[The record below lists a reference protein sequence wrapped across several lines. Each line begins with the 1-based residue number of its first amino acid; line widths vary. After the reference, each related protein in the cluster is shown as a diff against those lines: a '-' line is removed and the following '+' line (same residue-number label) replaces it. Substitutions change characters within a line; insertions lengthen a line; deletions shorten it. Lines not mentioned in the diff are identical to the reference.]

1 MQFDASHAIARKP
14 AAAVNHSIYASNAS
28 AIITS
33 PFTRLRAR
41 DAGWE
46 PSVLWLPSLTGI
58 NRALD
63 AVVVDIAGVFDRDE
77 VPSSIAPELLAVAAD
92 LR

>member
-1 MQFDASHAIARKP
+1 MQFDAAHAVARKP
-14 AAAVNHSIYASNAS
+14 AAAVNYALYASNAS

-33 PFTRLRAR
+33 PFIRLRAR
-41 DAGWE
+41 DPGWK

-58 NRALD
+58 KRALD
-63 AVVVDIAGVFDRDE
+63 AIVVDIAGVFDRDE
-77 VPSSIAPELLAVAAD
+77 VPSSIAPELLAVAPD